1 MLFSLFSAVAAGL
14 AVVMAIQTL
23 VIPFVLGLFSRRD
36 TH

>member
-1 MLFSLFSAVAAGL
+1 MFLSLFSALTAGL
-14 AVVMAIQTL
+14 VIFVVIQTL

>member
-14 AVVMAIQTL
+14 AIALVIQTL
-23 VIPFVLGLFSRRD
+23 VIPFVLGCFSRRD